1 MRHSPILPSSGGAG
15 DEDGGVAENNVNEG
29 ADNVDHDLTY
39 QTYLRIPE
47 LLALQSV
54 RSQPPHPEELHF
66 IVTHQAIELWFKLV
80 LHDVARVIQAVDA
93 DEWTGA
99 VVLLRRVN
107 DVLDIVMR
115 QLRVLQDMP
124 PWAFHEFRSYL
135 GTASGTQ
142 SVQFREIEV
151 LSGLH
156 DEEYVKALR
165 ALHPDSELPAEVVR
179 RLSKR
184 SLADAHRDAGARLG
198 IGEDDEAWAN
208 FYVESGPTVPFYLL
222 CEALLDYDERFL
234 RLRFEHLVLVERA
247 LGGRVRG
254 TGGTAITYLQRTT
267 KYRFF
272 PVLWE
277 LRNALSLR
285 GGGTLAR

>member
-1 MRHSPILPSSGGAG
+1 
-15 DEDGGVAENNVNEG
+15 VADNNVNED
-29 ADNVDHDLTY
+29 ADNVDDDVTY

-66 IVTHQAIELWFKLV
+66 IITHQAIELWFKLV
-80 LHDVARVIQAVDA
+80 LHDLARVIQAVDA

-151 LSGLH
+151 LSGLR
-156 DEEYVKALR
+156 DEEYLKALK
-165 ALHPDSELPAEVVR
+165 ALHPDSELPENVVR
-179 RLSKR
+179 RLSER
-184 SLADAHRDAGARLG
+184 SLADAHREAGVRLG
-198 IGEDDEAWAN
+198 IGEDDEAWAK
-208 FYVESGPTVPFYLL
+208 FYVESGPTVPSYLL
-222 CEALLDYDERFL
+222 CEALMDYDERFL

-247 LGGRVRG
+247 LGGRARG

-277 LRNALSLR
+277 LRNALSVR